1 MNPASDR
8 RSLCSDFASLDPL
21 NIKQNNK
28 QVRQG
33 GSGAWREGGSRA
45 RPKLRFRF
53 LVPSVC
59 RRGICGLHGPSCG
72 FWKFC
77 HLVTLLVF
85 IFFVFLSLAL
95 FF

>member
-1 MNPASDR
+1 MNPASDQ

-45 RPKLRFRF
+45 RPKLRFGF
-53 LVPSVC
+53 LVRLCVGEESV
-59 RRGICGLHGPSCG
+59 G
-72 FWKFC
+72 FMAPAVAFGSSA
-77 HLVTLLVF
+77 T
-85 IFFVFLSLAL
+85 
-95 FF
+95 